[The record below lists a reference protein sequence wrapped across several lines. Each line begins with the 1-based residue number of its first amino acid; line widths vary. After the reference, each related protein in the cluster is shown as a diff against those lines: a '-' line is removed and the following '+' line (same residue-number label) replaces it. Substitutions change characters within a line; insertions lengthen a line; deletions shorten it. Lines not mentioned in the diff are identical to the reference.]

1 MPGLSFVEVWAG
13 SLAGAEP
20 APPEALR
27 KRGRRLRMTALVGL
41 SYGVDLAV
49 IALFWRGG
57 AAPLSLLPIY
67 AAAAAGHMLVFGLA
81 QRLGLSERA
90 ANPHLTGLQ
99 MAWAISLQFAALL
112 WAPALAGYFLGV
124 MFVIFSFGAL
134 RLPLRTALLMWLAT
148 SAAVVAL
155 MAFLPLLPAPLPLG
169 SRWSRLGAAVGFS
182 TLLLR
187 CIVLNFR
194 AMALRADSLRQATRL
209 AAEAAEA
216 RRRASRDALTGALN
230 RDGLLPLLEAEL
242 ARLHLHG
249 APCCVAMLD
258 IDWFKSVNDDW
269 GHPAGDRLL
278 RALVDL
284 LQHHLRASDRL
295 ARLGGEEF
303 LVLMPATAEREA
315 LDIAERL
322 RELVAASPWPQVAP
336 GLRLTLSVG
345 VAQAQR
351 SEGMERWLARADTAL
366 YGAKAL
372 GRNCCCVAA
381 AVAA

>member
-1 MPGLSFVEVWAG
+1 MPGLSFVEAGAG
-13 SLAGAEP
+13 SLGGAEP
-20 APPEALR
+20 APPAALR
-27 KRGRRLRMTALVGL
+27 KRERRLRMTALVGL
-41 SYGVDLAV
+41 SYSVDLAV

-57 AAPLSLLPIY
+57 AAPLSLLPSC
-67 AAAAAGHMLVFGLA
+67 AAVAAGHMLVFGLA

-99 MAWAISLQFAALL
+99 MAWAISLQFVALL

-148 SAAVVAL
+148 SAAAIAL
-155 MAFLPLLPAPLPLG
+155 LAFLPLLPAPLPLG
-169 SRWSRLGAAVGFS
+169 SPWSRLGAAVGFS

-230 RDGLLPLLEAEL
+230 RDGLLPLLQAEL
-242 ARLHLHG
+242 GRLRLHG

-269 GHPAGDRLL
+269 GHLAGDRLL
-278 RALVDL
+278 HGLVDV
-284 LQHHLRASDRL
+284 LQRHLRAGDRL
-295 ARLGGEEF
+295 ARFGGEEF
-303 LVLMPATAEREA
+303 LVLMPATGEREA

-322 RELVAASPWPQVAP
+322 RLLVAASPWPQVAP
-336 GLRLTLSVG
+336 GLRLTLSIG
-345 VAQAQR
+345 VAQAQP

-381 AVAA
+381 ASTP